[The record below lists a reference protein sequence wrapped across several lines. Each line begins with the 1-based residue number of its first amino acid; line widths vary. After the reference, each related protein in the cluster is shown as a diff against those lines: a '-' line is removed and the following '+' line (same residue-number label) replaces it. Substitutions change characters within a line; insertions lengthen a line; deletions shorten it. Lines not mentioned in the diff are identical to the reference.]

1 MSDKSVWKI
10 LVILIALVIIETGII
25 VDAED
30 MTSNPDT
37 SSIAIRTQD
46 VGHVVINEVEQ
57 NPHGKDAGNEW
68 VELYNPTS
76 NEVNISGWF
85 LSSCYIYSGGRDI
98 TIPVGTVIHSK
109 GYWTYTHDKG
119 WLHNENESVILKDS
133 EGKEIDQ
140 TRLLKDT
147 GNNNSSWQ
155 RCPNGIDTNSDSDW
169 DFTSPSTKGRPNPR
183 VRNLNT
189 GKNFSTILAAIDA
202 HDTQSGH
209 TITVDP
215 GTYEE
220 NIKVYKSLAIRSTS
234 GNPGDT
240 IVQAKDANNP
250 VFNVTAD
257 HVEIIGFTV
266 KGKESTNHLKA
277 GIYLKNANYC
287 IISNNSIVKSYMGI
301 SLDDKSSNNVITN
314 NNVSNN
320 RYGIYLCLSSSSI
333 IRDNTFVNDGLF
345 VGFGGDT
352 YHCIIENNTVNG
364 KPLVYLENALNQKIT
379 DAGQIIL
386 ANCDNITVENLD
398 LSDATVGIELLRT
411 ENSKIIN
418 ITASNSNYGFCL
430 YSSSN
435 NSIINSASSNDVYGM
450 YLVDYSNNNKVMNNN
465 ISNNGRGICLWNS
478 SSNGMYLNNFMDNRE
493 EVSDLSSE
501 NIWNSTE
508 EINYTYNGSKYTNYL
523 GNYWSAH
530 IGIDADGDGIR
541 DFPYSINSDKDKYP
555 LMQPWQNYFSEETE
569 AKEDQKLAFSLYY
582 QPMNSSVKG
591 SLFPIIHPKPLQTQ
605 NWIEHN
611 FFT

>member
-1 MSDKSVWKI
+1 MSDKCVWKL

-30 MTSNPDT
+30 MASNPDT
-37 SSIAIRTQD
+37 YSIAIRTQD
-46 VGHVVINEVEQ
+46 VGHVVINEFEQ
-57 NPHGKDAGNEW
+57 NPPGDDAGNEW

-76 NEVNISGWF
+76 NEVNISGWK
-85 LSSCYIYSGGRDI
+85 LVNGDNGEY
-98 TIPVGTVIHSK
+98 TIPSGTI
-109 GYWTYTHDKG
+109 
-119 WLHNENESVILKDS
+119 IPS
-133 EGKEIDQ
+133 EGFLTHTFGSLWLDNRDENLTLYNGSSIEDQ
-140 TRLLKDT
+140 TPTKKDT
-147 GNNNSSWQ
+147 VRSSGDD
-155 RCPNGIDTNSDSDW
+155 RCWARFPNGNDTDSNSDW
-169 DFTSPSTKGRPNPR
+169 KFQASTKNYSNGEYS

-189 GKNFSTILAAIDA
+189 GKNFSTIRAAIDVQ
-202 HDTQSGH
+202 DTKSGH
-209 TITVDP
+209 TITIDP

-220 NIKVYKSLAIRSTS
+220 NVKVYKSLAIRSTS
-234 GNPGDT
+234 GNPVDT

-287 IISNNSIVKSYMGI
+287 IISNNSIVKSYRGI
-301 SLDDKSSNNVITN
+301 YLDDKSSNNVITN

-320 RYGIYLCLSSSSI
+320 RYGIYLYLSSSSI
-333 IRDNTFVNDGLF
+333 IRNNTFVNDGLF
-345 VGFGGDT
+345 AGFSGDT

-411 ENSKIIN
+411 ANSKIIN

-450 YLVDYSNNNKVMNNN
+450 YLMDYSNNNKVMNNN

-478 SSNGMYLNNFMDNRE
+478 SSNRIYHNNFMDNRK

-530 IGIDADGDGIR
+530 IGIDADGNGIR
-541 DFPYSINSDKDKYP
+541 DSPYIINSDKDNYP

-569 AKEDQKLAFSLYY
+569 ANSLKFITYFFSLR
-582 QPMNSSVKG
+582 
-591 SLFPIIHPKPLQTQ
+591 
-605 NWIEHN
+605 
-611 FFT
+611 